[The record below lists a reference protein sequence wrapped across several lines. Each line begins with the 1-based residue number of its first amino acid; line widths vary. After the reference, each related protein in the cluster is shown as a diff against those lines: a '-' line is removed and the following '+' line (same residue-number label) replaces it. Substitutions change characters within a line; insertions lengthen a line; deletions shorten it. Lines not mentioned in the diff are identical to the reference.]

1 MNSRNWNFWKTL
13 LVNETAFS
21 LLMMRRYLFDTA
33 VGLIT
38 VYILFLVIF
47 FGLKVFSGGNIEETR
62 LDAII
67 VGYIL
72 WMFALS
78 AYTSTSSFIL
88 EEAKQGTLE
97 QLFMSPAGFHN
108 ILFIRLV
115 VGFFINVVFNMSLLF
130 LTMLTT
136 GRWLDI
142 PILSMLG
149 LIALAIPS
157 VYGLGYIIAGFAI
170 LFKRVA
176 AISNIMQFIL
186 IGLVSLPSV
195 PLNSFSFLPFTSAAN
210 LVNQMI
216 VQGTTVSLW
225 WIVFIGLNSM
235 FYYVAGVLV
244 FKYFERKAMA
254 LNVLGHY

>member
-1 MNSRNWNFWKTL
+1 MKTRNFQFWKTL
-13 LVNETAFS
+13 LINETMFS
-21 LLMMRRYLFDTA
+21 LLMMRRYLFDTV
-33 VGLIT
+33 VGLVT

-47 FGLKVFSGGNIEETR
+47 YGLKVFAGGNIEGAQ

-78 AYTSTSSFIL
+78 AYTSTSGFIL

-108 ILFIRLV
+108 IMLVRLAV
-115 VGFFINVVFNMSLLF
+115 SFGTSAIFNMSLLF

-142 PILSMLG
+142 PLFAMLG
-149 LIALAIPS
+149 VIALAIPS

-186 IGLVSLPSV
+186 IGLVSLSSV
-195 PLNSFSFLPFTSAAN
+195 PLNALSFLPFTSAAN

-216 VQGTTVSLW
+216 VEDTSISLW
-225 WIVFIGLNSM
+225 WLGFIALNSLV
-235 FYYVAGVLV
+235 YYVVGVLV
-244 FKYFERKAMA
+244 FKFFEKRAMA